1 MLEKGKRK
9 TEGTKVSSKIYR
21 ISRSMSVANFY
32 IKNKSHSGECMF
44 NRLQE
49 KIGPGLLYAALAVG
63 VSHLVSS
70 PTAGATYGLIMVGYA
85 VLVCLVKYP
94 TFLFGAT
101 YAAATGDTLV
111 EGYKR
116 MGRWVVV
123 LFFFMQIF
131 EYTFA
136 ISGVTVTTAAIIRSV
151 FGFEAGIFLELGL
164 VFICMAILALGRY
177 SVLED
182 ITRVLVILF
191 TVGTVIAAIV
201 ATVGID
207 TNGASLSADLTFDTP
222 TILFLIAVAG
232 WMPTGTAGSV
242 GLSLWVK
249 AKSIRLQRPVTVKEA
264 TFDFHVG
271 YGTAIFLAICFVTLG
286 TLVMYING
294 VAVESNGAAFADQLI
309 SLFTSTIGDWIY
321 PVIALS
327 AITVMFSTLLT
338 LVDLLPR
345 SSAAALVEIF
355 PVSDADK
362 STKFSTLYLGFIVVE
377 LFLVMGVLFVL
388 LDDFG
393 TFIAWVTSMGF
404 VVAPVFSYLN
414 HKAMFGPDVAAKDHP
429 AKIIRYWSLGTI
441 TILTLVALM
450 FVYMNWFA

>member
-1 MLEKGKRK
+1 
-9 TEGTKVSSKIYR
+9 
-21 ISRSMSVANFY
+21 
-32 IKNKSHSGECMF
+32 MF

-355 PVSDADK
+355 PVSDAEK
-362 STKFSTLYLGFIVVE
+362 SAKFSTLYLGFIAVE

-429 AKIIRYWSLGTI
+429 AKFIRYWSLGTI

-450 FVYMNWFA
+450 FVYMNWLA